1 VGEEAVTDLILA
13 LGRVE
18 RRVSRRLGD
27 VLAAHGAT
35 VDEWRVLAVLAGGPG
50 RPMRELAEAA
60 AARAPK
66 LTRIVDGMVAA
77 DLVERRV
84 DAGDRRRI
92 LVSLTPL
99 GRSRHRR
106 LRPIVEAASASLE
119 ARVGTTE
126 TAELIRLLDRFLDR
140 SDS

>member
-1 VGEEAVTDLILA
+1 
-13 LGRVE
+13 
-18 RRVSRRLGD
+18 
-27 VLAAHGAT
+27 
-35 VDEWRVLAVLAGGPG
+35 
-50 RPMRELAEAA
+50 
-60 AARAPK
+60 
-66 LTRIVDGMVAA
+66 MVAA

-92 LVSLTPL
+92 LVSLTPR

-126 TAELIRLLDRFLDR
+126 IAELVRLLDRFLDR